1 MQHDMCIV
9 CCELLFKHWYI
20 PRPSAGS
27 CPDDKCN
34 KISSS
39 LARNR
44 IVNTQMQHAVP
55 ATPTTIHMIGMRNVR
70 QHSRLVNS
78 SQIGLYS
85 VTVNAQ
91 NRLLLQ
97 IMSSHKFNEQ
107 AFETHSSHTLT
118 HSHARRH
125 DCTQQMHIWTWKIHC
140 CSWRTYV
147 PSLLLICR
155 CTCIRVDFTLLAT
168 RRTLYLNKMIRFRIE
183 HTRICPCVFICQT
196 SSVSIEFSAAAKGKM
211 TNHT

>member
-9 CCELLFKHWYI
+9 CCELLFKQWYI
-20 PRPSAGS
+20 PRLSAGS

-34 KISSS
+34 KTSSS

-97 IMSSHKFNEQ
+97 ITNKHLK
-107 AFETHSSHTLT
+107 HTLT

-125 DCTQQMHIWTWKIHC
+125 ECTQQMHIWTWKIHC

-155 CTCIRVDFTLLAT
+155 CTCIRVDFTLLNSSKN
-168 RRTLYLNKMIRFRIE
+168 TLFE
-183 HTRICPCVFICQT
+183 
-196 SSVSIEFSAAAKGKM
+196 
-211 TNHT
+211 